1 MTEVKLFT
9 KNNCGKCDHVK
20 SKMPANVDVQI
31 LNADEIDGLAEA
43 AYYEIIEK
51 VFPVLVVDGEV
62 IEGALPILD
71 KLNSLAKKC

>member
-1 MTEVKLFT
+1 MKLIF
-9 KNNCGKCDHVK
+9 
-20 SKMPANVDVQI
+20 P